1 MIDLFTSL
9 IEWKYWDAILSLLV
23 IIHLIS
29 EYGHYAWEFVS
40 GRREVSILNDILK
53 HRKRSTKTEKL
64 IGIQKDLDL
73 IKEKLNIKK
82 KG

>member
-1 MIDLFTSL
+1 MFDLFTSL

-29 EYGHYAWEFVS
+29 EYGHYIWEFIS
-40 GRREVSILNDILK
+40 GRREADKLNDILK
-53 HRKRSTKTEKL
+53 YRKKSTKTEKL

-73 IKEKLNIKK
+73 IKEKLDIKNE
-82 KG
+82 